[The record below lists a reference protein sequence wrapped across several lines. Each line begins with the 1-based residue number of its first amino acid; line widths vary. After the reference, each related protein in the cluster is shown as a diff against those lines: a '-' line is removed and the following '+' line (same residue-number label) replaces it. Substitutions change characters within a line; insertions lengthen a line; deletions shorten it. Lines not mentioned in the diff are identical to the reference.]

1 MPRLGKGQIAPSIKV
16 LSEAAAR
23 SAACRISEFDRI
35 RTSPS
40 PSKSELSAFISV
52 SKLAAWDDESLGITP
67 LSHKTLRKYVNGLYE
82 GGLSQLLR
90 DAALVIGDTRK
101 LIRKKPSDDVD
112 AWRLSSQLAVD
123 AALDMSARYL
133 DLLER
138 LKRLSLRSD
147 IAESELQRHYRRYE
161 KNPHIKVVKM
171 TSVGRL
177 WRTSSKEFYLPGYDK
192 FRRSERWAA
201 PEMRVMYWP
210 DGCICWQLNVYFLH
224 LRRSNSAISTINTYA
239 SELSLFVRF
248 LFESKV
254 VIEDVCDDVLV
265 SFSDWLVNR
274 KKSSGNHINRILLR
288 VISFL
293 EWYQTLL
300 VGRRLVGSLGQGAQ
314 VTISLRSLKSKQGVV
329 RVRTQHHAM
338 VPASIPRTVRP
349 ISSNIVSA
357 LLDSCEWAAKT
368 NFRRSRDR
376 CMLVLLA
383 DTGIRREELT
393 WIRVSDVVGASAD
406 RKLPVRTSK
415 RKGNPYRLI
424 PISDE
429 TFRMLLEYIDVTRS
443 IQVRRLNRRKI
454 GFKDQGWL
462 FCTREGFK
470 MAP

>member
-1 MPRLGKGQIAPSIKV
+1 
-16 LSEAAAR
+16 
-23 SAACRISEFDRI
+23 
-35 RTSPS
+35 
-40 PSKSELSAFISV
+40 
-52 SKLAAWDDESLGITP
+52 
-67 LSHKTLRKYVNGLYE
+67 
-82 GGLSQLLR
+82 
-90 DAALVIGDTRK
+90 
-101 LIRKKPSDDVD
+101 
-112 AWRLSSQLAVD
+112 
-123 AALDMSARYL
+123 
-133 DLLER
+133 
-138 LKRLSLRSD
+138 
-147 IAESELQRHYRRYE
+147 
-161 KNPHIKVVKM
+161 M

-274 KKSSGNHINRILLR
+274 RKSSGNHINRILLR

-470 MAP
+470 MAPSTVSQLFCDLRAEAGLTERISAHMLRHRYITLQVMARLRSLSRRGSIGVEALTTVLSKIASLSGHSSLDSMWRYVDWAYEELEAEYKDSANVADEALSVIEALMGEAKSSENRALAESLLIVKEAVSQLRTKSYELPSVVAHSLRSSAAQSRHG

>member
-161 KNPHIKVVKM
+161 KNPYIKVVK
-171 TSVGRL
+171 
-177 WRTSSKEFYLPGYDK
+177 
-192 FRRSERWAA
+192 
-201 PEMRVMYWP
+201 
-210 DGCICWQLNVYFLH
+210 
-224 LRRSNSAISTINTYA
+224 
-239 SELSLFVRF
+239 
-248 LFESKV
+248 
-254 VIEDVCDDVLV
+254 
-265 SFSDWLVNR
+265 
-274 KKSSGNHINRILLR
+274 
-288 VISFL
+288 
-293 EWYQTLL
+293 
-300 VGRRLVGSLGQGAQ
+300 
-314 VTISLRSLKSKQGVV
+314 
-329 RVRTQHHAM
+329 
-338 VPASIPRTVRP
+338 
-349 ISSNIVSA
+349 
-357 LLDSCEWAAKT
+357 
-368 NFRRSRDR
+368 
-376 CMLVLLA
+376 
-383 DTGIRREELT
+383 
-393 WIRVSDVVGASAD
+393 
-406 RKLPVRTSK
+406 
-415 RKGNPYRLI
+415 
-424 PISDE
+424 
-429 TFRMLLEYIDVTRS
+429 
-443 IQVRRLNRRKI
+443 
-454 GFKDQGWL
+454 
-462 FCTREGFK
+462 
-470 MAP
+470 

>member
-1 MPRLGKGQIAPSIKV
+1 
-16 LSEAAAR
+16 
-23 SAACRISEFDRI
+23 
-35 RTSPS
+35 
-40 PSKSELSAFISV
+40 
-52 SKLAAWDDESLGITP
+52 
-67 LSHKTLRKYVNGLYE
+67 
-82 GGLSQLLR
+82 
-90 DAALVIGDTRK
+90 
-101 LIRKKPSDDVD
+101 
-112 AWRLSSQLAVD
+112 
-123 AALDMSARYL
+123 
-133 DLLER
+133 
-138 LKRLSLRSD
+138 
-147 IAESELQRHYRRYE
+147 
-161 KNPHIKVVKM
+161 M

-274 KKSSGNHINRILLR
+274 RKSSGNHINRILLR

-393 WIRVSDVVGASAD
+393 WIRVSGVVGASAD

-470 MAP
+470 MAPSTVSQLFCDLRAEAGLTERISAHMLRHRYITLQVMARLRSLSRRGSIGVEALTTVLSKIASLSGHSSLDSMWRYVDWAYEELEAEYKDSANVADEALSVIEALMGEAKSSENRALAESLLIVREAVSQLRTKSYELPSVVAHSLRSSAAQSRHG

>member
-1 MPRLGKGQIAPSIKV
+1 
-16 LSEAAAR
+16 
-23 SAACRISEFDRI
+23 
-35 RTSPS
+35 
-40 PSKSELSAFISV
+40 
-52 SKLAAWDDESLGITP
+52 
-67 LSHKTLRKYVNGLYE
+67 
-82 GGLSQLLR
+82 
-90 DAALVIGDTRK
+90 
-101 LIRKKPSDDVD
+101 
-112 AWRLSSQLAVD
+112 
-123 AALDMSARYL
+123 
-133 DLLER
+133 
-138 LKRLSLRSD
+138 
-147 IAESELQRHYRRYE
+147 
-161 KNPHIKVVKM
+161 M

-338 VPASIPRTVRP
+338 VPANIPRTVRP

-470 MAP
+470 MAPSTVSQLFCDLRAEAGLTERISAHMLRHRYITLQVMARLRSLSRRGSIGVEALTTVLSKIASLSGHSSLDSMWRYVDWAYEELEAEYKDSANVADEALSVIEALMGEAKSSENRALAESLLIVREAVSQLRTKSYELPSVVAHSLRSSAAQSRHG

>member
-1 MPRLGKGQIAPSIKV
+1 
-16 LSEAAAR
+16 
-23 SAACRISEFDRI
+23 
-35 RTSPS
+35 
-40 PSKSELSAFISV
+40 
-52 SKLAAWDDESLGITP
+52 
-67 LSHKTLRKYVNGLYE
+67 
-82 GGLSQLLR
+82 
-90 DAALVIGDTRK
+90 
-101 LIRKKPSDDVD
+101 
-112 AWRLSSQLAVD
+112 
-123 AALDMSARYL
+123 
-133 DLLER
+133 
-138 LKRLSLRSD
+138 
-147 IAESELQRHYRRYE
+147 
-161 KNPHIKVVKM
+161 M

-470 MAP
+470 MAPSTVSQLFCDLRAEAGLTERISAHMLRHRYITLQVMARLRSLSRRGSIGVEALTTVLSKIASLSGHSSLDSMWRYVDWAYEELEAEYKDSANVADEALSVIEALMGEAKSSENRALAESLLIVREAVSQLRTKSYELPSEGVRNFV